1 MIKKHCFDL
10 INHQPSLSPNLWSVC
25 WRRRVGLKQFFILCT
40 QRIFVWCSKSDL
52 WCHYTI
58 ICNKMPLI
66 QWEQMVTKSCWQQV
80 HIIKVKTKEN
90 ERFRKKK
97 ARWNAKTLSE
107 WEEGSP
113 CFTTKPTNPRHFIV
127 FFIGFLGSIVL
138 RQNQSSALWATQWNV
153 LLCSLVP
160 QWSWCWRRTKQF
172 YFESNSSCLSACF
185 LISTYFLKLNWA
197 IELCTIIM
205 Q

>member
-1 MIKKHCFDL
+1 MTLRLICLLHRLPPCNNRKKCGRQSVFNKQRSPICNVLRKSGGNIEANQTNIKLTVSLTKTFKTTKANIKVNQNKIKTYLMIKKHWFDS

-40 QRIFVWCSKSDL
+40 QRIFVWCSKSNI

-90 ERFRKKK
+90 ERF
-97 ARWNAKTLSE
+97 
-107 WEEGSP
+107 
-113 CFTTKPTNPRHFIV
+113 H
-127 FFIGFLGSIVL
+127 
-138 RQNQSSALWATQWNV
+138 
-153 LLCSLVP
+153 
-160 QWSWCWRRTKQF
+160 
-172 YFESNSSCLSACF
+172 
-185 LISTYFLKLNWA
+185 
-197 IELCTIIM
+197 
-205 Q
+205 

>member
-1 MIKKHCFDL
+1 
-10 INHQPSLSPNLWSVC
+10 
-25 WRRRVGLKQFFILCT
+25 
-40 QRIFVWCSKSDL
+40 
-52 WCHYTI
+52 
-58 ICNKMPLI
+58 MPLI

-160 QWSWCWRRTKQF
+160 QRSWCWRRTKQF
-172 YFESNSSCLSACF
+172 YFESNSSCLFACF
-185 LISTYFLKLNWA
+185 LISTYFLKLNWVLYHYA
-197 IELCTIIM
+197 IEYVARSSSVKAPSLRYTKCGAKHEAIEVSLLQCPTKWWWW
-205 Q
+205 

>member
-25 WRRRVGLKQFFILCT
+25 WRRRVGLKQFFILCA

-153 LLCSLVP
+153 LLCSLL
-160 QWSWCWRRTKQF
+160 QF
-172 YFESNSSCLSACF
+172 
-185 LISTYFLKLNWA
+185 STTVKMMLMEDKTVLFWIK
-197 IELCTIIM
+197 
-205 Q
+205 

>member
-1 MIKKHCFDL
+1 MTLRLICLLHRLPPCNNRKKCGRQSVFNKQRSPICNVLRKSGGNIEANQTQHQTKAFKTTKANIKVNQNKTKPYCMIKKHCFDP

-90 ERFRKKK
+90 ERFR
-97 ARWNAKTLSE
+97 
-107 WEEGSP
+107 
-113 CFTTKPTNPRHFIV
+113 
-127 FFIGFLGSIVL
+127 
-138 RQNQSSALWATQWNV
+138 
-153 LLCSLVP
+153 
-160 QWSWCWRRTKQF
+160 
-172 YFESNSSCLSACF
+172 
-185 LISTYFLKLNWA
+185 
-197 IELCTIIM
+197 
-205 Q
+205 